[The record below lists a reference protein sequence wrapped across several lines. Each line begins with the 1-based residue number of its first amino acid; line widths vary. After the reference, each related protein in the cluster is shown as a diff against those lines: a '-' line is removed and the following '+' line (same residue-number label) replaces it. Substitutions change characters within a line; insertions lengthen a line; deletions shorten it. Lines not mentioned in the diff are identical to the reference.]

1 VSTEAT
7 IVVTLDIGG
16 SAAKA
21 SGYDAAR
28 QVSLGTTAV
37 NYPTPPAGQDPG
49 MFDPD
54 GWWQAAVAAL
64 RGLRDRIGQPAERYL
79 GVTVSAIRI
88 PFVLLDA
95 SGDAVMPGLL
105 NRDRRAAPQVVQ
117 AASAVGAAELYRVT
131 GHWPAPEFGL
141 PKLLWVRDFYP
152 SAWRATRTVLQLH
165 DWFIYRLCGVLTSE
179 LSSAAMSQLIDFSAR
194 TWASDVLDALDIPQ
208 FLLPGLQQA
217 GTLAGPMLADVA
229 EATGFARGTP
239 VHVGGGDTHMSA
251 VSADPAGQLWAG
263 QDWTG
268 QDEGA
273 HGRTGPVIVAG
284 TTAPVMLLESRACL
298 PRETSSL
305 FPLLLSRHVV
315 ADMTAVEANAGP
327 TGGIADRLAG
337 LPRKSGELGAALAA
351 RGLQLADAGA
361 GDELVVLA
369 GNPFFSPEGWA
380 RVPPPTVIGLRD
392 EHRPADLMQA
402 CLRGICYAMRSV
414 LACVSER
421 RGTGCGPVIV
431 SGGMSRNAEWSQLLA
446 DVVGQPVTVP
456 PLARIAG
463 RAGAYLVAGPLAAGA
478 SPACADLRVHDSA
491 AAQSGADREPAW
503 RTFIPN
509 PEAVA
514 MHATGFARYQKLYR
528 AAQPD
533 SQDRLVT
540 GARTR

>member
-1 VSTEAT
+1 MSTEAT

-28 QVSLGTTAV
+28 QVCLDTTAV
-37 NYPTPPAGQDPG
+37 SYPTAPAGQDPG
-49 MFDPD
+49 MFDPH

-64 RGLRDRIGQPAERYL
+64 RGLRELIGQPTARYL

-105 NRDRRAAPQVVQ
+105 NRDRRAAPQVAVVT
-117 AASAVGAAELYRVT
+117 SAVGAAELYRVT

-141 PKLLWVRDFYP
+141 PKLLWVRDCYP
-152 SAWRATRTVLQLH
+152 DAWRATRTVLQLH

-194 TWASDVLDALDIPQ
+194 TWASDVLSALDIPVS
-208 FLLPGLQQA
+208 LLPGLRQA
-217 GTLAGPMLADVA
+217 GSLVGPMLEDVA

-251 VSADPAGQLWAG
+251 VSADAAGQ
-263 QDWTG
+263 
-268 QDEGA
+268 
-273 HGRTGPVIVAG
+273 GRTGPVIVAG
-284 TTAPVMLLESRACL
+284 TTAPVMLLKPATRL
-298 PRETSSL
+298 PRDVTSL
-305 FPLLLSRHVV
+305 FPLLLSRHVLS
-315 ADMTAVEANAGP
+315 DMAALEANAGP
-327 TGGIADRLAG
+327 TGGIADRIAG
-337 LPRKSGELGAALAA
+337 LPGKPGELGAALVS
-351 RGLQLADAGA
+351 RGLQVADIGQ

-392 EHRPADLMQA
+392 HHGATDLMQA
-402 CLRGICYAMRSV
+402 CLRSICYAMRSV
-414 LACVSER
+414 LTSVSEHT
-421 RGTGCGPVIV
+421 GTGGGPVIAT
-431 SGGMSRNAEWSQLLA
+431 GGMSRSADWCQLLA
-446 DVVGQPVTVP
+446 DVVSQPVTVP
-456 PLARIAG
+456 PLDRIAG
-463 RAGAYLVAGPLAAGA
+463 RAGAHLVAGPNPAGA
-478 SPACADLRVHDSA
+478 SLA
-491 AAQSGADREPAW
+491 E

-509 PEAVA
+509 PEAA
-514 MHATGFARYQKLYR
+514 PMHAAGFARYQELYR

-533 SQDRLVT
+533 SDDRLVT

>member
-1 VSTEAT
+1 MSTEAT

-28 QVSLGTTAV
+28 EVCLGTTAV
-37 NYPTPPAGQDPG
+37 SYPAAPAGQDPG

-54 GWWQAAVAAL
+54 GWWQAATAAL
-64 RGLRDRIGQPAERYL
+64 RGLQELIGQPTGRYL
-79 GVTVSAIRI
+79 GITVSAIRI

-95 SGDAVMPGLL
+95 SGNAVMPGLL
-105 NRDRRAAPQVVQ
+105 NRDRRAAPQV
-117 AASAVGAAELYRVT
+117 AEATSAVGAAELYRVT

-141 PKLLWVRDFYP
+141 PKLLWVRHCYP
-152 SAWRATRTVLQLH
+152 DAWRATRTLLQLH

-194 TWASDVLDALDIPQ
+194 TWASDVLSALDIPA

-217 GTLAGPMLADVA
+217 GTFVGPMLADVA
-229 EATGFARGTP
+229 DATGFARGTP

-251 VSADPAGQLWAG
+251 VSADRVGQG
-263 QDWTG
+263 S
-268 QDEGA
+268 
-273 HGRTGPVIVAG
+273 TGPVLVAG
-284 TTAPVMLLESRACL
+284 TTAPVMLLETTARL
-298 PRETSSL
+298 PRETASL
-305 FPLLLSRHVV
+305 FPLLLSRHVLPG
-315 ADMTAVEANAGP
+315 MTALEANAGP

-337 LPRKSGELGAALAA
+337 LPGKPGELVAALAA
-351 RGLQLADAGA
+351 QGLQVADIGQ

-380 RVPPPTVIGLRD
+380 RVPPPAVIGLRD
-392 EHRPADLMQA
+392 HHSATDLMQA

-414 LACVSER
+414 LASVSEHS
-421 RGTGCGPVIV
+421 GTGGGPVIV
-431 SGGMSRNAEWSQLLA
+431 TGGMSRNADWCQLLA

-456 PLARIAG
+456 PLDRIAG
-463 RAGAYLVAGPLAAGA
+463 RAGAHLVAGRRPAGA
-478 SPACADLRVHDSA
+478 SPA
-491 AAQSGADREPAW
+491 Q
-503 RTFIPN
+503 RTFVPN
-509 PEAVA
+509 PEAA
-514 MHATGFARYQKLYR
+514 STHAAGFTRYQELYR

-533 SQDRLVT
+533 SEDRLVT

>member
-37 NYPTPPAGQDPG
+37 RYPAAPAGQDAG

-64 RGLRDRIGQPAERYL
+64 RGLRELIGQPAGRYL

-95 SGDAVMPGLL
+95 TGAAVMPGLL
-105 NRDRRAAPQVVQ
+105 NRDRRAAPHVRELT
-117 AASAVGAAELYRVT
+117 SAVGAAELYRTT

-141 PKLLWVRDFYP
+141 PKLLWVRDCYP
-152 SAWRATRTVLQLH
+152 DAWRATRTVLQLH
-165 DWFIYRLCGVLTSE
+165 DWFVYRLCGVLASE
-179 LSSAAMSQLIDFSAR
+179 LSSAAMSQLLDFSAC
-194 TWASDVLDALDIPQ
+194 TWASDVLAALDIPD
-208 FLLPGLQQA
+208 FLLPDLRQA

-251 VSADPAGQLWAG
+251 VSADPATQRL
-263 QDWTG
+263 TSR
-268 QDEGA
+268 
-273 HGRTGPVIVAG
+273 GRTGPVIVAG
-284 TTAPVMLLESRACL
+284 TTAPVMLLEASTRL
-298 PRETSSL
+298 QHETSSL

-315 ADMTAVEANAGP
+315 AGVTALEANAGP
-327 TGGIADRLAG
+327 TGEIADQLAA
-337 LPRKSGELGAALAA
+337 LPEKPGELGPALAA
-351 RGLQLADAGA
+351 RGLRLADIGQ
-361 GDELVVLA
+361 GDEVVVLA

-380 RVPPPTVIGLRD
+380 RVPPPTVIGLRNQHD
-392 EHRPADLMQA
+392 ATDLMQA
-402 CLRGICYAMRSV
+402 CLRGISYAMRSV
-414 LACVSER
+414 LHCVTER
-421 RGTGCGPVIV
+421 SGAGGGPLIV
-431 SGGMSRNAEWSQLLA
+431 TGGMSRNADWCQLLA

-456 PLARIAG
+456 PLDRIAG
-463 RAGAYLVAGPLAAGA
+463 RAGAYLIAGVRAANSSSGDEDVQA
-478 SPACADLRVHDSA
+478 HGNPTAQDLPDCGPV
-491 AAQSGADREPAW
+491 W

-509 PEAVA
+509 PDAAAV
-514 MHATGFARYQKLYR
+514 HAAGFARYQELYR

-533 SQDRLVT
+533 TQDRLVT